1 LLLLTSFTLLPR
13 VWNLRPD
20 HLKLASAS
28 LGDADDAGGVMEIS
42 RQLNLSQPAMLVAAT
57 KLRGILLSQ
66 ETAL

>member
-1 LLLLTSFTLLPR
+1 
-13 VWNLRPD
+13 
-20 HLKLASAS
+20 LKLALVS

>member
-1 LLLLTSFTLLPR
+1 
-13 VWNLRPD
+13 
-20 HLKLASAS
+20 LKLASAS